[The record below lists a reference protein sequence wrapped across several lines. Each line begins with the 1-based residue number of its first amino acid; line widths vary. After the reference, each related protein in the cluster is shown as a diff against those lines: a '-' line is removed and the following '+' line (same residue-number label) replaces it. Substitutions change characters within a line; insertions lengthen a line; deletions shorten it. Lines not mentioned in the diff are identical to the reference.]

1 MARFFIYFVL
11 TGIIGLKLVS
21 GDCNRNYGPVGT
33 PECVLLYP
41 YYSKYQ
47 WATCLTNKYIQTVSK
62 GNAICRD
69 HTATYCY
76 YQCMM
81 ELYEIAEG
89 HVCNDCAC
97 GVDAPQ
103 QTQTPPTNQTQLP
116 NHCYSPSGGDCSW
129 YSDCLER
136 RFPCQEMQQ
145 TSYAINYGL
154 KFCNLYE
161 EHYQS
166 FSTEGQQWIDAV
178 RGCLQVA
185 LVPLLRP
192 FLTIT
197 CGEIKEKAFNSHL
210 GCYTNPIK
218 NAPSFCDLSFMDKW
232 RIFYTVIP
240 GLMSNCYRTRHLCKD
255 IFLSAKQLLNVRNAC
270 KDRETILSEERKIQQ
285 IQIRYIGL
293 NRQTRSRRSLQSTDD
308 FSAGADL
315 VKAIANKMGWHIKGV
330 KWVAYFQ
337 NNLTA
342 DESMQYSRRYYLNIL
357 LAPSKLYNLNDR
369 RNTSAYINITS
380 VVEETTH
387 AFRNGNL
394 RSDMIT
400 DISLV
405 KFAVCADY
413 NCSNTTIEIE
423 PSAGQKDIDEGVWS
437 LTNRIFTAIGSSL
450 LLIIVAFVIIC
461 MKRRNSSKNCLKVI
475 ISKQRDTQTLVNN
488 MN

>member
-1 MARFFIYFVL
+1 MARRFIYFVL
-11 TGIIGLKLVS
+11 SVIIGLNLVS
-21 GDCNRNYGPVGT
+21 GDCDGTFGPVGT
-33 PECVLLYP
+33 PECVLLTP
-41 YYSKYQ
+41 YYFKYQ
-47 WATCLTNKYIQTVSK
+47 RATCLTNKYIQTVSK

-69 HTATYCY
+69 NTATYCY
-76 YQCMM
+76 YQCML
-81 ELYEIAEG
+81 ELFEVAQGI
-89 HVCNDCAC
+89 VSNDCAC

-103 QTQTPPTNQTQLP
+103 HTTTPPKNQTQLP
-116 NHCYSPSGGDCSW
+116 SHCYSPTGGDCSW

-161 EHYQS
+161 DHYQN
-166 FSTEGQQWIDAV
+166 FSTDGQQWIDAV

-197 CGEIKEKAFNSHL
+197 CSGIKQKAFNSHL
-210 GCYTNPIK
+210 DCYTNPIK
-218 NAPSFCDLSFMDKW
+218 NAPSFCDLSFLDKW

-240 GLMSNCYRTRHLCKD
+240 GLMSNCYRTAHLCKD

-270 KDRETILSEERKIQQ
+270 ENRETILSEERNIQQ

-308 FSAGADL
+308 YSAGADL
-315 VKAIANKMGWHIKGV
+315 VKAIANEMEWDSKGV
-330 KWVAYFQ
+330 TWVAYFQ
-337 NNLTA
+337 NNISA
-342 DESMQYSRRYYLNIL
+342 NESMQYSRRHFLNIL

-369 RNTSAYINITS
+369 RIISPFINITII
-380 VVEETTH
+380 VEEITQ
-387 AFRNGNL
+387 AFRIGSL

-423 PSAGQKDIDEGVWS
+423 PSASKKDTDEGFLS
-437 LTNRIFTAIGSSL
+437 LSSRICIAIGVFL
-450 LLIIVAFVIIC
+450 LLIIAVSAIIY
-461 MKRRNSSKNCLKVI
+461 MNRRAIHAKLFKSFRNE
-475 ISKQRDTQTLVNN
+475 DFQTLINDID
-488 MN
+488 